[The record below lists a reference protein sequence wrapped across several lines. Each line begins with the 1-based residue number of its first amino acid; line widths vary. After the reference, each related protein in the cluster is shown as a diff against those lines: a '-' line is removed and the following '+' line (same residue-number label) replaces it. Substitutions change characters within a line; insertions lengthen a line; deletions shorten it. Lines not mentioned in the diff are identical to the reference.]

1 MIETR
6 RLKNVIILMEA
17 ILSFVLS
24 RKIIVK
30 IVLAFFLKKR
40 LHVSQKKTLFHKGSK
55 YHCELFSQVFF
66 FRTLFIIG
74 IIRVSSKLLNF
85 FVHF

>member
-40 LHVSQKKTLFHKGSK
+40 LHVSQKKHFSIKEANITVNFSHK
-55 YHCELFSQVFF
+55 YFFSG
-66 FRTLFIIG
+66 LY
-74 IIRVSSKLLNF
+74 L
-85 FVHF
+85 